1 MLLVK
6 WVFQSNL
13 QLKNKM
19 IIGYHLRC
27 HMLLVKHGKS
37 LATQIRCRWLK
48 NNKLRFFFYRE
59 YTLRKKTESSIW
71 GHMHFFEKIK
81 TFFFARANVTSRKSP
96 AQEMA
101 TLESIFFTWK
111 IIFKKYIYIRRFQ
124 GTFQTSFVND
134 SFTSSNLK
142 TLEQHIKTIALNFIP
157 FCRWP
162 FSSEMRFKKSA

>member
-1 MLLVK
+1 MDSICDATCCLWNMEKVWQHKSDAADLKIINCVFFSIESIHYVK
-6 WVFQSNL
+6 
-13 QLKNKM
+13 KN
-19 IIGYHLRC
+19 
-27 HMLLVKHGKS
+27 
-37 LATQIRCRWLK
+37 
-48 NNKLRFFFYRE
+48 
-59 YTLRKKTESSIW
+59 TESSIW
-71 GHMHFFEKIK
+71 GHMNFFFEKIK

-157 FCRWP
+157 FCR
-162 FSSEMRFKKSA
+162 